1 MKERTLD
8 EIHFERLYLK
18 KEIQAQKLVNKLQA
32 IELEQARKEARKQ
45 ARKARKKK
53 KELREYSDS
62 LAVSSIANK
71 SLQAIATRQAKELKK
86 RDLQEGE
93 IKDRGSFSRSSEL
106 NSESLEALVFCLFPS
121 IDNYPKVKEYF
132 GNSEELRSSVRELF
146 PEAFE
151 EYEKNIEAPNLW
163 GASSCLFT
171 SSTGELVSA
180 QHTLA
185 SILASLKQQEQE
197 QASEL
202 VQESE
207 AYNWEQVETS
217 SEQQESSPP
226 LPEKLEALVENSI
239 PKAVRASGIFDTLLD
254 LENEIEKL
262 PITPSLEL
270 YKEESS
276 SIGAFKFL
284 PENEREEIQ
293 IKPLDKE
300 ELSSESTID
309 PREVW

>member
-1 MKERTLD
+1 MKERTFD
-8 EIHFERLYLK
+8 ERHFERLYLK
-18 KEIQAQKLVNKLQA
+18 KEIQVQKLTNKLQA

-93 IKDRGSFSRSSEL
+93 IKDKGSFSRSSEL
-106 NSESLEALVFCLFPS
+106 NSESLKALVFCLFPS
-121 IDNYPKVKEYF
+121 IDDYPKVKEYF

-151 EYEKNIEAPNLW
+151 EYEKSMEAPNLW
-163 GASSCLFT
+163 GAFGVSG
-171 SSTGELVSA
+171 GELVSA

-185 SILASLKQQEQE
+185 SILASFTQQEQE
-197 QASEL
+197 QAFEL

-217 SEQQESSPP
+217 SEQQEDSKESKLFVP
-226 LPEKLEALVENSI
+226 LEEDFP
-239 PKAVRASGIFDTLLD
+239 
-254 LENEIEKL
+254 
-262 PITPSLEL
+262 
-270 YKEESS
+270 EES
-276 SIGAFKFL
+276 
-284 PENEREEIQ
+284 
-293 IKPLDKE
+293 
-300 ELSSESTID
+300 SSESTID
-309 PREVW
+309 PREIW